1 MIDLYSYLEVN
12 IKGLYKN
19 TIDKALMQSTQYTK
33 PLGND
38 LEIVEDSIYNT
49 HGSETKPL
57 FEGWPLELRSPV
69 DLSLAHRIVGCVPGS
84 VEQASWN
91 PIDPRNG
98 LELHLQLTVRLMI
111 PALGPG

>member
-57 FEGWPLELRSPV
+57 FEGWPLELSITCESQP
-69 DLSLAHRIVGCVPGS
+69 SLQDSRLCS
-84 VEQASWN
+84 WERQASFL
-91 PIDPRNG
+91 DPD
-98 LELHLQLTVRLMI
+98 
-111 PALGPG
+111 